1 MVRQNPTMAAAWLAI
16 VLAAGAAQAQPFQI
30 VSDGTD
36 GVWMLDE
43 ASGEVSWCRLVTP
56 PGAKLIDVF
65 GADAQVREARE
76 RPARPECEVVRG
88 PSATSGGVPYDL
100 LTFFGDQ
107 GLYGDAEYAPWWGNM
122 GWRWRDRD
130 DVGGG
135 SHRGDVG
142 AVRRY

>member
-43 ASGEVSWCRLVTP
+43 ASGEVSWCRLVTR

-65 GADAQVREARE
+65 GADVQVREARE

-88 PSATSGGVPYDL
+88 PSATSGGVPSTCWPSSRTRAL
-100 LTFFGDQ
+100 
-107 GLYGDAEYAPWWGNM
+107 
-122 GWRWRDRD
+122 WRRRVRAL
-130 DVGGG
+130 VGGHG
-135 SHRGDVG
+135 LAGRAAATWVRG
-142 AVRRY
+142 AAATSAASAR

>member
-43 ASGEVSWCRLVTP
+43 ASGEVSWCRLVTR

-65 GADAQVREARE
+65 GADVQVREARE

-100 LTFFGDQ
+100 LAFFQDQ
-107 GLYGDAEYAPWWGNM
+107 GLYGGGEYAPWWGNM
-122 GWRWRDRD
+122 GWRER
-130 DVGGG
+130 
-135 SHRGDVG
+135 RGDVG
-142 AVRRY
+142 AGRGGY